1 MLCEMCGAESAS
13 LEPRKVSGS
22 VLRVCTSC
30 SGMGK
35 QTSYRESVG
44 HRAFVAQTLEKREQK
59 TRYKD
64 ISSDEKVLVS
74 NYGDVVRKARERK
87 GLDHISLAMK
97 ISEKKSIITSVES
110 GNMKPNEKLI
120 KKLENFLKINLM
132 EVVEETSSSSYKP
145 GSKKN
150 FTMGDLIN
158 QALEKN
164 Q

>member
-1 MLCEMCGAESAS
+1 MCGSESAS
-13 LEPRKVSGS
+13 LEPRKISGS
-22 VLRVCTSC
+22 VLRVCSSC

-74 NYGDVVRKARERK
+74 NYGSVVRKARERK
-87 GLDHISLAMK
+87 GLDHTSLAMK

-132 EVVEETSSSSYKP
+132 EDVDDSSSSYNP
-145 GSKKN
+145 SSKKN
-150 FTMGDLIN
+150 LTMGDLIN
-158 QALEKN
+158 QALDNDK
-164 Q
+164 

>member
-30 SGMGK
+30 AGMGK

-64 ISSDEKVLVS
+64 ILLMRRFWLVITETLLERQEK
-74 NYGDVVRKARERK
+74 GKAW
-87 GLDHISLAMK
+87 
-97 ISEKKSIITSVES
+97 ITY
-110 GNMKPNEKLI
+110 LW
-120 KKLENFLKINLM
+120 
-132 EVVEETSSSSYKP
+132 
-145 GSKKN
+145 
-150 FTMGDLIN
+150 
-158 QALEKN
+158 Q
-164 Q
+164 

>member
-1 MLCEMCGAESAS
+1 
-13 LEPRKVSGS
+13 
-22 VLRVCTSC
+22 
-30 SGMGK
+30 MGK

-74 NYGDVVRKARERK
+74 NYGSVVRKARERK
-87 GLDHISLAMK
+87 GLDHTSLAMK

-132 EVVEETSSSSYKP
+132 EDVDDSSSSYNP
-145 GSKKN
+145 SSKKN
-150 FTMGDLIN
+150 LTMGDLIN
-158 QALEKN
+158 QALDNDK
-164 Q
+164 

>member
-30 SGMGK
+30 AGMGK

-64 ISSDEKVLVS
+64 ISSDERVLVS
-74 NYGDVVRKARERK
+74 NYGEVVRKARERK
-87 GLDHISLAMK
+87 GLDHGSLAMK

-120 KKLENFLKINLM
+120 KKLENFLNINLM
-132 EVVEETSSSSYKP
+132 EDVQETSSSYKS
-145 GSKKN
+145 GLKKN

-158 QALEKN
+158 QALDKN

>member
-1 MLCEMCGAESAS
+1 
-13 LEPRKVSGS
+13 
-22 VLRVCTSC
+22 
-30 SGMGK
+30 MGK

-74 NYGDVVRKARERK
+74 NYGSVVRKARERK
-87 GLDHISLAMK
+87 GLDHMSLAMK

-132 EVVEETSSSSYKP
+132 EDVDDSSSSYNP
-145 GSKKN
+145 SSKKN
-150 FTMGDLIN
+150 LTMGDLIN
-158 QALEKN
+158 QALDNDK
-164 Q
+164 

>member
-30 SGMGK
+30 AGMGK

-44 HRAFVAQTLEKREQK
+44 HRAFVAQTLERREQK

-132 EVVEETSSSSYKP
+132 EDVEDTFSSYKS
-145 GSKKN
+145 GSKKH

>member
-22 VLRVCTSC
+22 VLRVCNSC
-30 SGMGK
+30 AGMGK

-87 GLDHISLAMK
+87 GLDHMSLAMK
-97 ISEKKSIITSVES
+97 KSEILKIYKDKIKELKKH
-110 GNMKPNEKLI
+110 
-120 KKLENFLKINLM
+120 NFLYFNKDNPKISDAEYDKLK
-132 EVVEETSSSSYKP
+132 V
-145 GSKKN
+145 
-150 FTMGDLIN
+150 
-158 QALEKN
+158 
-164 Q
+164 

>member
-30 SGMGK
+30 AGMGK

-64 ISSDEKVLVS
+64 ISSDDRVLVS
-74 NYGDVVRKARERK
+74 NYGEIVRKARERK
-87 GLDHISLAMK
+87 GLDHGSLAMK

-120 KKLENFLKINLM
+120 KKLENFLNINLM
-132 EVVEETSSSSYKP
+132 EEVEETSSTCKP
-145 GSKKN
+145 GLKKN

-158 QALEKN
+158 QALDKN

>member
-1 MLCEMCGAESAS
+1 
-13 LEPRKVSGS
+13 
-22 VLRVCTSC
+22 
-30 SGMGK
+30 MGK
-35 QTSYRESVG
+35 QTTYRESVG

-74 NYGDVVRKARERK
+74 DYGSVVRKAREKKR
-87 GLDHISLAMK
+87 LDHASLASK

-120 KKLENFLKINLM
+120 KKLENFLGIKLL
-132 EVVEETSSSSYKP
+132 EDVDDSAESY
-145 GSKKN
+145 GSGAKKS

-158 QALEKN
+158 QALEGNK
-164 Q
+164 

>member
-1 MLCEMCGAESAS
+1 MLCEMCGAESAN

-30 SGMGK
+30 AGMGK
-35 QTSYRESVG
+35 QTSYSESVG

-59 TRYKD
+59 TRYKE

-87 GLDHISLAMK
+87 GLDHVTLAMK

-120 KKLENFLKINLM
+120 KKLENFLNINLM
-132 EVVEETSSSSYKP
+132 EDVEENSSS
-145 GSKKN
+145 
-150 FTMGDLIN
+150 
-158 QALEKN
+158 
-164 Q
+164 

>member
-22 VLRVCTSC
+22 VLRVCNSC
-30 SGMGK
+30 AGMGK

-87 GLDHISLAMK
+87 GLDHVSLAMK

-132 EVVEETSSSSYKP
+132 EDVEEISSSYKS

>member
-1 MLCEMCGAESAS
+1 MCGSESAS

-22 VLRVCTSC
+22 VLRVCISC
-30 SGMGK
+30 AGMGK
-35 QTSYRESVG
+35 QTSFRESVG

-64 ISSDEKVLVS
+64 ISSDDKVLIS
-74 NYGDVVRKARERK
+74 NYGDVIRKAREKK
-87 GLDHISLAMK
+87 GLDHVSLAMK

-120 KKLENFLKINLM
+120 KKLENFLKVSLM
-132 EVVEETSSSSYKP
+132 EDVSDSSPSSYSAA
-145 GSKKN
+145 SKKN
-150 FTMGDLIN
+150 LTMGDLIN

-164 Q
+164 

>member
-1 MLCEMCGAESAS
+1 
-13 LEPRKVSGS
+13 
-22 VLRVCTSC
+22 
-30 SGMGK
+30 
-35 QTSYRESVG
+35 
-44 HRAFVAQTLEKREQK
+44 
-59 TRYKD
+59 
-64 ISSDEKVLVS
+64 
-74 NYGDVVRKARERK
+74 
-87 GLDHISLAMK
+87 MK

-132 EVVEETSSSSYKP
+132 EDVEETSSSSSYKP